1 MKRSLLFLF
10 LIPFFATA
18 QQGKLVIQGSTGN
31 LYLKH
36 TAAPKENFY
45 SIGRLYNISPK
56 EFAPYNNLA
65 LEKGLSLGKE
75 IKIPLT
81 GNFTQSP
88 VTAADEV
95 AVPLYH
101 KAEPKET
108 LTQISARYNK
118 VSLSELRTWNNLG
131 SDALKPGQELIVGYL
146 KVKKDLS
153 PLAVNGT
160 TVAAVK
166 VEKET
171 LTDPPTK
178 KTNIPVAAT
187 PVDVAPARET
197 PMMKVNPTVE
207 KKKAII
213 EDKPVVQKKDVKEG
227 AGVFKAQFAGSGLE
241 QSGMAGIFKS
251 TSGREDG
258 KYYCLQNTI
267 PPGTVIRVTNPANGK
282 SIYAKVLDM
291 MPDLKKNEG
300 LALLLSDAAA
310 DALGVENN
318 FNCTINY

>member
-1 MKRSLLFLF
+1 MKKFFFFLF
-10 LIPFFATA
+10 LVPVLASA
-18 QQGKLVIQGSTGN
+18 QEGKLMIQGSTGN

-65 LEKGLSLGKE
+65 LDKGLSLGKE

-81 GNFTQSP
+81 ANFIQSP
-88 VTAADEV
+88 VNAADEI
-95 AVPLYH
+95 AVPVYH

-108 LTQISARYNK
+108 LAAISARYNK
-118 VSLSELRTWNNLG
+118 VSPAALRTWNNLK

-153 PLAVNGT
+153 AFAANGV

-166 VEKET
+166 EET
-171 LTDPPTK
+171 ETVTTPLIK
-178 KTNIPVAAT
+178 KATT
-187 PVDVAPARET
+187 PVEVPPVRET
-197 PMMKVNPTVE
+197 PFVKPDPVVE
-207 KKKAII
+207 KKNAVI
-213 EDKPVVQKKDVKEG
+213 EDRPVVQKKDIKEG
-227 AGVFKAQFAGSGLE
+227 AGLFKSQFIGSGME

-267 PPGTVIRVTNPANGK
+267 APGTVIRVTNPANGK

-310 DALGVENN
+310 DALGGENN
-318 FNCTINY
+318 FMCTVNY